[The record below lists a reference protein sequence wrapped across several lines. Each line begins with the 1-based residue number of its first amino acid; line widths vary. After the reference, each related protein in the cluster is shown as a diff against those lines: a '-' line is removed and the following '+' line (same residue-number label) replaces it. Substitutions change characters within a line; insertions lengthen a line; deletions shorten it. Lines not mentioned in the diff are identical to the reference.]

1 MKRKYTEQDYFALSE
16 SDMEELEEVCD
27 MMNSLSLELAFGKKD
42 KDAAQRQAQYILD
55 SFCKRLVVVID
66 NAGEK
71 IFRRREFVVV
81 EKGKRMDKWIKI
93 LHAEEEDYLASI
105 MGDDYKYF

>member
-1 MKRKYTEQDYFALSE
+1 MKPKYTEQDYFALSE

-27 MMNSLSLELAFGKKD
+27 MMNSLSLELAFGEKD
-42 KDAAQRQAQYILD
+42 KDAAQKQARYILD
-55 SFCKRLVVVID
+55 SFCKRLGDVIS

-81 EKGKRMDKWIKI
+81 EKGKRMDKWAKI
-93 LHAEEEDYLASI
+93 LHEEEEDYLASI
-105 MGDDYKYF
+105 MGDDYKNF